1 MQRKHKPTMDE
12 LGAFAD
18 WPDVELVLSDS
29 FDPWYVR
36 LAHKVVRQFEIRR
49 TWNRVERIVDTISKI

>member
-1 MQRKHKPTMDE
+1 MDE